1 MKKVIKSIF
10 CMMFCL
16 LSCFCLVACGDDGDI
31 HIGSTREDSK
41 WFSQEELEVKGLKDL
56 PPPTGYTGDM
66 SSSVTWFNNGYSFHQ
81 ECPSVDVFTQNANT
95 YFDYFKEKYDSN
107 FGKRMSK
114 VSLLDNSET
123 WFRIKTNITLQECY
137 DDTNPS
143 KLYQWYY
150 ITDTTVDEYGYFDK
164 DAVYSFEIRYE
175 YDTNK
180 DTYMFKIFIEN
191 ASTNRY
197 GNMKYYYSK

>member
-31 HIGSTREDSK
+31 HIGSTRDDSK

-56 PPPTGYTGDM
+56 PQPTGCTGDM

-95 YFDYFKEKYDSN
+95 YFDYFNSKYESN
-107 FGKRMSK
+107 FGITKLKAIS
-114 VSLLDNSET
+114 SDNSET
-123 WFRIKTNITLQECY
+123 WYRIETNITLQNCH
-137 DDTNPS
+137 DTNPS
-143 KLYQWYY
+143 ELYKWYY
-150 ITDTTVDEYGYFDK
+150 ITDTTVDEDKNFGK

-197 GNMKYYYSK
+197 GNMKFYYSK